1 MNKNSN
7 GTYTELFIIQAL
19 LIIAKIVGAIS
30 WKWSWVFIPSLTLI
44 FIVVASILL
53 FTIAYTIK
61 IIVLLTG
68 KCCLLLSGCKT
79 IARLRQIANSITK
92 SLHTWRFR
100 K

>member
-7 GTYTELFIIQAL
+7 GTYTGLFIIIQAL

-30 WKWSWVFIPSLTLI
+30 WVFIPSLTFI

-53 FTIAYTIK
+53 FTIAYAIK
-61 IIVLLTG
+61 IIVLLSG